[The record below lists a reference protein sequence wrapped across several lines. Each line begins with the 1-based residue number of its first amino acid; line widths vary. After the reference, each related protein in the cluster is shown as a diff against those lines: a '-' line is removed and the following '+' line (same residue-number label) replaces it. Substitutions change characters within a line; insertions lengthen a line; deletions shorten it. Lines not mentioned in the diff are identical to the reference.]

1 MTLALLLTAV
11 TGAWAQTQWESGD
24 CTVTL
29 NNGTLTVSGN
39 GGMAGYLNLSD
50 RPWNGNS
57 GDITSVV
64 VESGVTSVGFN
75 AFSSFS
81 TMTSVTLPE
90 GLTAIGPNAFNSCS
104 SLTSVTIPSTVTSIS
119 EGAFY
124 GCSAMTSV
132 TLPEGLTAIGGMTFS
147 DCSSLTSVTIPSTVT
162 IIEDAAFWNCSS
174 LTSITIPSTVTSI
187 GGYAFYS
194 CSAISDVNL
203 YANPDNLT
211 WGDSSYDFKENKAT
225 QCHVL
230 AEHLSAY
237 QNKFSSANV
246 TFVGDLQPL
255 ATSDVEVTPGSSAN
269 TWTFAMPAFDVV
281 LTPIYAKAAAF
292 ATTGT
297 ESEAKT
303 LLPAAAEGVIAGT
316 DASLIAEGTGIVAF
330 AGTSTEVTQGTLM
343 YAIGTSATEA
353 PALTAFSATVPTAKN
368 IADDGATVYV
378 WYYIQGAD
386 APDGVA
392 ATLDNTFDN
401 TEPAC
406 LTVQVLTNK
415 FDIQFNAAN
424 ANTIEAGK
432 ATVTVG
438 GTAATVTEGKLQG
451 VKMGSEVKVKAN
463 TGYKFRKVE
472 VKKKAAAPT
481 TITVTWNGADITGT
495 GGGKSFTKDG
505 VTITAGDIEFMDKNF
520 LNGGTFTT
528 TLGNFTKI
536 EVTTEG
542 WYASGTGWSGKT
554 WTGNASSVSF
564 SGDIMGYGGG
574 NLKFVFTIEPT
585 N

>member
-11 TGAWAQTQWESGD
+11 TGAWAQSYEAKVFDVPASWEEDNTHISAADLPKDFVQITKDEAKALAVPDGD
-24 CTVTL
+24 VVL
-29 NNGTLTVSGN
+29 VYGFVGENVLMMAFDNGTAIPNDDDDGAPEARGN
-39 GGMAGYLNLSD
+39 FIMFQTMAKVCYTTPAG
-50 RPWNGNS
+50 PKVTWN
-57 GDITSVV
+57 
-64 VESGVTSVGFN
+64 
-75 AFSSFS
+75 
-81 TMTSVTLPE
+81 
-90 GLTAIGPNAFNSCS
+90 
-104 SLTSVTIPSTVTSIS
+104 
-119 EGAFY
+119 
-124 GCSAMTSV
+124 
-132 TLPEGLTAIGGMTFS
+132 
-147 DCSSLTSVTIPSTVT
+147 
-162 IIEDAAFWNCSS
+162 AA
-174 LTSITIPSTVTSI
+174 TKT
-187 GGYAFYS
+187 G
-194 CSAISDVNL
+194 
-203 YANPDNLT
+203 
-211 WGDSSYDFKENKAT
+211 
-225 QCHVL
+225 
-230 AEHLSAY
+230 
-237 QNKFSSANV
+237 
-246 TFVGDLQPL
+246 
-255 ATSDVEVTPGSSAN
+255 
-269 TWTFAMPAFDVV
+269 TFAMPGSDVV

-297 ESEAKT
+297 EPDVKP
-303 LLPAAAEGVIAGT
+303 LLPEAAEGVIAGT

-330 AGTSTEVTQGTLM
+330 AGTSTDVKQGTLK

-353 PALTAFSATVPTAKN
+353 PALTAFSPTVPTAKD

-401 TEPAC
+401 TEPAR

-438 GTAATVTEGKLQG
+438 GTAATVTEGKLEG

-536 EVTTEG
+536 EVTTDG
-542 WYASGTGWSGKT
+542 WYASGTGWSGST

-564 SGDIMGYGGG
+564 SGEIMGYGGD

>member
-11 TGAWAQTQWESGD
+11 TGAWAEEATITLNCGTTEKTFEKAELPWSSTADILKEVISDFKAGPSIVSITGGDGKVVKNGNENFQVTGTFSGKATVD
-24 CTVTL
+24 VAYLSTSYSTSMATITVTAPGPAAPPVTVAW
-29 NNGTLTVSGN
+29 NASTKTGT
-39 GGMAGYLNLSD
+39 
-50 RPWNGNS
+50 
-57 GDITSVV
+57 
-64 VESGVTSVGFN
+64 F
-75 AFSSFS
+75 
-81 TMTSVTLPE
+81 TM
-90 GLTAIGPNAFNSCS
+90 
-104 SLTSVTIPSTVTSIS
+104 
-119 EGAFY
+119 
-124 GCSAMTSV
+124 
-132 TLPEGLTAIGGMTFS
+132 
-147 DCSSLTSVTIPSTVT
+147 
-162 IIEDAAFWNCSS
+162 
-174 LTSITIPSTVTSI
+174 
-187 GGYAFYS
+187 
-194 CSAISDVNL
+194 
-203 YANPDNLT
+203 
-211 WGDSSYDFKENKAT
+211 
-225 QCHVL
+225 
-230 AEHLSAY
+230 
-237 QNKFSSANV
+237 
-246 TFVGDLQPL
+246 
-255 ATSDVEVTPGSSAN
+255 PGS
-269 TWTFAMPAFDVV
+269 DVV

-297 ESEAKT
+297 ESEVKT

-330 AGTSTEVTQGTLM
+330 AGTSTDVTQGTLK

-353 PALTAFSATVPTAKN
+353 PALTAFSATVPTAKD

-415 FDIQFNAAN
+415 FDIQFNPAN

-463 TGYKFRKVE
+463 TGYKLRKVE

-536 EVTTEG
+536 EVTTDG
-542 WYASGTGWSGKT
+542 WYASGTGWSGST

-564 SGDIMGYGGG
+564 SGEIMGYGGD